1 MSFQSEKCT
10 DDSDEVS
17 VFEEAKE
24 RRLENL
30 QYEYTTT
37 RDC

>member
-1 MSFQSEKCT
+1 MYSVNIYELKCT

-24 RRLENL
+24 RLENL
-30 QYEYTTT
+30 Q
-37 RDC
+37 